1 MVAAMSL
8 ALAGVGVDA
17 IAADYA
23 ETDAQMAT
31 RYEEWLAAAAPE
43 HLEEMRDDLRCPP
56 ERIVGV
62 MEHLS
67 QRWGGTEGYLE
78 AAGMSHAD
86 ISQLQSKLI
95 T

>member
-1 MVAAMSL
+1 
-8 ALAGVGVDA
+8 
-17 IAADYA
+17 
-23 ETDAQMAT
+23 
-31 RYEEWLAAAAPE
+31 
-43 HLEEMRDDLRCPP
+43 MRDDLRCPP

-78 AAGMSHAD
+78 AAGMSRAD
-86 ISQLQSKLI
+86 ISHLQSKLI